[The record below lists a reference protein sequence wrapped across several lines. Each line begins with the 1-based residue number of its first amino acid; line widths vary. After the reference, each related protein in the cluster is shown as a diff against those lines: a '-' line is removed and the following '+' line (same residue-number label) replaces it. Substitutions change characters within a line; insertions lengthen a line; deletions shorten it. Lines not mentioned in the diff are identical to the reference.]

1 MAPSNIPTT
10 LLDSLEKKNA
20 ELAYV
25 DLPKNI
31 WNQMKN
37 IWIDI
42 KLLPLK
48 HLWFQIFLEFFPEDE
63 REGVVSV
70 APGELPFP
78 HLFKTG

>member
-31 WNQMKN
+31 WNQMKV

-48 HLWFQIFLEFFPEDE
+48 HL
-63 REGVVSV
+63 
-70 APGELPFP
+70 
-78 HLFKTG
+78 